1 MGKAKVETGKPK
13 VEKKTSKAMS
23 PYASKAEK
31 VSHTTPMEPSTPSTQ
46 GTNMTDEE
54 LEADLTQVGKKLSV
68 HRNIYLTQDGDDN
81 VSMDLDSIPKKKSPK
96 RNAKVCYTPPAKAK
110 GK

>member
-1 MGKAKVETGKPK
+1 MGTAKVETGKAK
-13 VEKKTSKAMS
+13 VEKKSSKAMS

-31 VSHTTPMEPSTPSTQ
+31 VSHTHMEPSTPSSQ
-46 GTNMTDEE
+46 GTKMADKE

-68 HRNIYLTQDGDDN
+68 VRNIYLTQDGDDN
-81 VSMDLDSIPKKKSPK
+81 ASMDLDSIPEKKSPK
-96 RNAKVCYTPPAKAK
+96 KNAKVCCTPPAKAK

>member
-1 MGKAKVETGKPK
+1 MGKAKVETGKAK
-13 VEKKTSKAMS
+13 VEKKSSKAMS
-23 PYASKAEK
+23 PYASKVEK
-31 VSHTTPMEPSTPSTQ
+31 VSHTPMEPSTPSTQ

-68 HRNIYLTQDGDDN
+68 HRNIYLMQDGEDDA
-81 VSMDLDSIPKKKSPK
+81 SMDLDSIPKKKSPK